1 MPIAQGLTFTE
12 SWYWDMNDDTRA
24 WTRRWQKER
33 PGKFPTML
41 QAGVY
46 SGILHYLKA
55 VEALGSAADGRAV
68 AAKMKD
74 MPTDDRVFGK
84 GIVRAD
90 GRKLHDAFLFEV
102 KKPQESRYPGDF
114 YKTRATIPATEA
126 FRPLKNGGCPLVNG

>member
-1 MPIAQGLTFTE
+1 MPVAQGLTLTE

-126 FRPLKNGGCPLVNG
+126 FRPLKDGGCPLVNG

>member
-55 VEALGSAADGRAV
+55 VEALGSAAEGRAV

-126 FRPLKNGGCPLVNG
+126 FRPLKAGGCPLVNG